1 MLRMI
6 YRLILSVSA
15 TSWFILIFLIK
26 YLFSLNVIYYC
37 CVIIGCIIISF
48 AITFTG
54 LKLSKKL
61 MKDELSDYK
70 ELELVDNE
78 GMSVYLAY
86 FFVALSIDN
95 FIVMIIVYTIIF
107 FFTFITQAFYYNPL
121 FMVFKYHF
129 YKGRTS
135 NGIRH
140 NLIIKGDIIQNAD
153 ALPKQARRVNN
164 TTFISERE
172 D

>member
-1 MLRMI
+1 M
-6 YRLILSVSA
+6 
-15 TSWFILIFLIK
+15 
-26 YLFSLNVIYYC
+26 
-37 CVIIGCIIISF
+37 IIGCIIVSF
-48 AITFTG
+48 VITLIG
-54 LKLSKKL
+54 LKLSKEL
-61 MKDELSDYK
+61 TKDDLADYK

-95 FIVMIIVYTIIF
+95 FVVMMIIYTIILL
-107 FFTFITQAFYYNPL
+107 FTLITQAFYYNPL

-129 YKGRTS
+129 YKGRTP